1 MFVSSHFTSTRLFA
15 PSLPYP
21 SHKFF
26 PSPAWPTAPPP
37 PPPSR
42 ISFVSSRYSQ
52 VIPTAIN
59 QLSDQI
65 KAISGLLR
73 TSTSTMSYLT
83 GDGSS
88 WALTDNIWLLRHT
101 HEDLQILYW
110 FILLKLIILHSRE
123 KKRFFHHFCM
133 VYHFTRSFSTSREDA
148 VCKTRQIKQYFLIVF
163 WNLR

>member
-1 MFVSSHFTSTRLFA
+1 MFVSSHFTSTRPFA
-15 PSLPYP
+15 PNLPYP

-26 PSPAWPTAPPP
+26 PSPAWPTAPHP

-73 TSTSTMSYLT
+73 TYDVISHGRWLFMGTDWQYLIVTSYPRRSADTILVHT
-83 GDGSS
+83 FK
-88 WALTDNIWLLRHT
+88 TDNSSQQR
-101 HEDLQILYW
+101 
-110 FILLKLIILHSRE
+110 
-123 KKRFFHHFCM
+123 KKKG
-133 VYHFTRSFSTSREDA
+133 FSTIFAWCIISHVHLA
-148 VCKTRQIKQYFLIVF
+148 LVAKMQCAKQDKLNNIF
-163 WNLR
+163 